1 MAGASE
7 DRVEKQE
14 RVARVRRELGG
25 EPLLLTSHEAVSWYL
40 DGARTHVSLAGPPV
54 LAVLASDAGDTLFV
68 ADNEADRLIAEELL
82 PEDAERVIRVPWWTP
97 PSIAAAEH
105 AAVPEADVAAA
116 LRAARARLLPGER
129 GRYRA
134 LGRETAEA
142 LTDVLGV
149 VDPAESE
156 RMVAA
161 EVSAALV
168 TRGID
173 PLVVLVAGAARQGFR
188 HPLPTAGVLGDRVM
202 VVVCGRKN
210 GLIANATRWIGEP
223 VDDEPLWGVERAF
236 LDASVPGARLSDA
249 FAAGTAAYARFGF
262 DADEW
267 RRHHQGGPTGY
278 AGRDPRATAST
289 DDVIVEH
296 QAFAWNPTAPG
307 VKVEDTMLLAP
318 EGWEVLTVDDRW
330 PSVDYEGLRR
340 PLARPYGGTGEA
352 GADADAE
359 AFVRC

>member
-40 DGARTHVSLAGPPV
+40 DGVRTHVSSAGPPV
-54 LAVLASDAGDTLFV
+54 LAVRASNDGDALFV

-82 PEDAERVIRVPWWTP
+82 PEDAERVIRVPWWIP
-97 PSIAAAEH
+97 PSIAAAEQPAVAEAE
-105 AAVPEADVAAA
+105 AAVP

-142 LTDVLGV
+142 LTDVLGGAG
-149 VDPAESE
+149 PAESE
-156 RMVAA
+156 RAVAA
-161 EVSAALV
+161 GVSAALV
-168 TRGID
+168 ARGID
-173 PLVVLVAGAARQGFR
+173 PIVVLVAGAARQAFR
-188 HPLPTAGVLGDRVM
+188 HPLPTSGVLGARAM
-202 VVVCGRKN
+202 VVVCGRRD
-210 GLIANATRWIGEP
+210 GLIANATRWVGEP
-223 VDDEPLWGVERAF
+223 VDEEPLLGVERAF
-236 LDASVPGARLSDA
+236 LDASAPGARLSDA

-289 DDVIVEH
+289 DDVTVEH

-307 VKVEDTMLLAP
+307 LKVEDTMLLAP

-330 PSVDYEGLRR
+330 PSVEYEDLQR
-340 PLARPYGGTGEA
+340 PITRPYGG
-352 GADADAE
+352 
-359 AFVRC
+359 RR